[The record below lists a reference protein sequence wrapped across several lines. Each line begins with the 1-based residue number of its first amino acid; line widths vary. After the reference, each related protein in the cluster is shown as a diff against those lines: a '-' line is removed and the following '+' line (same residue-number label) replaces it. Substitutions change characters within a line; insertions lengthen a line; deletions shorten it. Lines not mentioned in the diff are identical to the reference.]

1 MAFLMTN
8 SRFPGGVTKKCQKVR
23 NILYCF
29 KDWIRV
35 DGSRSIQQFLNKFF
49 HLLQNFNVK
58 VSSQPREADIDC
70 LRKSSKWLEDPWAEN
85 WKFESQFYSR
95 RWHTAH
101 GVWRLKRQRT
111 TPSLLHK
118 QGEWNIVLTGVR
130 TKRNV
135 IRIRLYNNW
144 YTVWGICHLCVQCT
158 GFLTVQ
164 GVP

>member
-111 TPSLLHK
+111 TSSLIDKVSEISYAPHVICNLSPIFLP
-118 QGEWNIVLTGVR
+118 NDSLRCSTTGMYIL
-130 TKRNV
+130 NS
-135 IRIRLYNNW
+135 
-144 YTVWGICHLCVQCT
+144 
-158 GFLTVQ
+158 
-164 GVP
+164 